1 VLLQIADDGAGLDT
15 ARTRAAAVRAG
26 LLAPDEAARLSE
38 PEAQQLIFAGGVST
52 SQFITDVSGRGLGMA
67 IVAEKVARLGGTV
80 TVESQPD
87 EGTVV
92 SLLLPLNLATFRG
105 VVVRVG
111 EHLLAVPTSSVARAV
126 RLQPAASRLMAGR
139 RTVNLDGRVTALAAL
154 GEVLGLS
161 SRASGDGLAPAL
173 VVVAGQRRIAFLVD
187 EVIGEQEGLVKELG
201 PQLVRVKSLTGVLVL
216 GDGRVVPVLDVPALL
231 DLATEL
237 GVATAAAA
245 LDDDEPDDDT
255 PLSILLA
262 EDSFTSRSLLRSIL
276 EFAGYRVTIAVD
288 GLEALTRLQHETF
301 DLLVSDVEMP
311 GLSGLEL
318 TARLRADPRWAGLP
332 VVLVTAL
339 GSAEDRARGLTA
351 GANAYI
357 VKSSFEQSNLL
368 EVVRRLI

>member
-1 VLLQIADDGAGLDT
+1 M
-15 ARTRAAAVRAG
+15 
-26 LLAPDEAARLSE
+26 
-38 PEAQQLIFAGGVST
+38 ST

-318 TARLRADPRWAGLP
+318 TARLRADPRWAGLRWCWSP
-332 VVLVTAL
+332 RWAPPKTA
-339 GSAEDRARGLTA
+339 RA
-351 GANAYI
+351 
-357 VKSSFEQSNLL
+357 V
-368 EVVRRLI
+368 